1 MDVVVEGDR
10 RRFSMLVEGVLDP
23 DLYVAAMAD
32 FIFTITST
40 AEIGFRNG
48 YISIEVKIINLI
60 EVFFL
65 Y

>member
-1 MDVVVEGDR
+1 MREKTNHVRREIVDVVVEGDR

-40 AEIGFRNG
+40 AEIGFRSG
-48 YISIEVKIINLI
+48 YILN
-60 EVFFL
+60 
-65 Y
+65 